1 MIRGS
6 FKLKFSKAWNFGDD
20 VNTDF
25 ILPGR
30 YLELTDPKKLA
41 EHAMEGLDSSFSSKV
56 KKGDVIIGGKNFGL
70 GSSRE
75 HAPIALKYS
84 GIDIIIAESFARIF
98 YRNAFNI
105 GIAAIECQNISRV
118 VKTGDNIKVDL
129 LKGIIL
135 VNEEKLPIKPLP
147 DFMLQLLNEE
157 GLVNYIRK
165 HIKEW

>member
-1 MIRGS
+1 MMTIKG
-6 FKLKFSKAWNFGDD
+6 KAWNFGDD

-41 EHAMEGLDSSFSSKV
+41 EHAMEGIDPIFAKDV
-56 KKGDVIIGGKNFGL
+56 KKGDVVVGGRNFGL

-84 GIDIIIAESFARIF
+84 GVDVIVAESFARIF

-105 GIAAIECQNISRV
+105 GLAAVECPSIGGKV
-118 VKTGDNIKVDL
+118 MTGDKIEVDL
-129 LKGIIL
+129 VEGFININGKIQLKIR
-135 VNEEKLPIKPLP
+135 PLP
-147 DFMLQLLNEE
+147 GFMLTLLNEG
-157 GLVNYIRK
+157 GLVPYIRNHLK
-165 HIKEW
+165 DW